1 MVSEKVELH
10 AIVHGK
16 VQGVGFRATTRHY
29 AQQLKLE
36 GFVRNCPEGTV
47 EIIVQGVRKH
57 LDALLAQL
65 KVSHKISS
73 IDIEYTPACKKYHG
87 FSISH

>member
-1 MVSEKVELH
+1 MVNDRVELH
-10 AIVHGK
+10 AIVHGD
-16 VQGVGFRATTRHY
+16 VQGVGFRVTTRHY

-36 GFVRNCPEGTV
+36 GLVRNCPEGTV

-57 LDALLAQL
+57 LDTFLDQL

-73 IDIEYTPACKKYHG
+73 IEVEYTPAVKKYIG
-87 FSISH
+87 FNISR